1 MRYYNLMKNVTLRQI
16 KVFEAVAHHS
26 SYTRAAD
33 ELYLTQPAVSM
44 QIKQLEENLEVAL
57 FEQIGKRIYL
67 TEAGREFHRY
77 SSHIVQQL
85 SEAETVLEELKGVQ
99 RGNLN
104 ISVVSTAKYFAPRL
118 LAIFSRRFQD
128 VTVSLD
134 VTNRER
140 VLRQLTANE
149 KDIAIM
155 GIPPLDQDL
164 VAKPFTE
171 NPLVIV
177 APPDHPLTAEKN
189 IPLERLQKETFLMR
203 EPGSGTRSAME
214 RFFEERD
221 IHISSSMMMNSNEAI
236 KQAVQAGLG
245 LGIVSVHTVVLEL
258 EVQRLAI
265 LDVEHL
271 PIMRHWYLVHR
282 QGKRLSPL
290 SQAFKEFILG
300 EAHDIME
307 NIRNN
312 HDIPTTADMRAAVSK

>member
-1 MRYYNLMKNVTLRQI
+1 MKNVTLRQI

-44 QIKQLEENLEVAL
+44 QIKQLEENLDVAL

-164 VAKPFTE
+164 VAEPFTE
-171 NPLVIV
+171 NPLVVV
-177 APPDHPLTAEKN
+177 APPDHPLAAEKN
-189 IPLERLQKETFLMR
+189 ISLQRLQQETFLMR

-312 HDIPTTADMRAAVSK
+312 HDIPTTADMRAAVGK

>member
-1 MRYYNLMKNVTLRQI
+1 MKNVTLRQI

-44 QIKQLEENLEVAL
+44 QIKQLEENLDVAL